1 MIIFFVILW
10 VLYIYKYLYVENV
23 LVLYDFVSY
32 ILKFWKVVIRKDI
45 IFMKCY
51 FYLKCVF

>member
-1 MIIFFVILW
+1 MIIFFMILG
-10 VLYIYKYLYVENV
+10 VLYIYKNLYVENV